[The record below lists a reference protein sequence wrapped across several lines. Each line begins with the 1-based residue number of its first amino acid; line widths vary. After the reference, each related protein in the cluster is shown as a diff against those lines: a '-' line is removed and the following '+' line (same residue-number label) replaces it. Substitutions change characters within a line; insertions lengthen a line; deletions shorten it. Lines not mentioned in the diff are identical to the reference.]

1 MVTDFSEGHQKD
13 HMRTRRTNSS
23 AGIFAEQLSG
33 KMWSSL
39 TPESLFKRLVSRRD
53 SGWLDCAQF
62 DKAGKSWSYVLLNP
76 DQHLEVHPHKVLSRP
91 NSYTKDSILRL
102 TSHYLSRLF
111 SSGQVA
117 DFRTPDAPPFSGGW
131 VGYIGYD
138 AFNAIDPVASDEDHF
153 PIVALSLF
161 TSVLAY
167 SHEQKCWWAA
177 ATALSATT
185 KHAQELECRKKI
197 KLLLEQIAPITGN
210 PESIHPVPRKQTC
223 VSNCNRAAYENSVS
237 RALQFI
243 RDGDIYQINLAQR
256 LQVPWELSPEL
267 LYLRLRESS
276 PSRYGAFFGSGLV
289 ASGKSICS
297 ISPELFLRVEGRAV
311 ITRPIK
317 GTRLRGNDAQEET
330 RARNEL
336 SNSAKERAELNMI
349 VDLERNDLGR
359 VCEFGSVQVLSS
371 GEIEALP
378 TLLHRVATV
387 VGKLKPGCSPLR
399 LLRATF
405 PGGSVTGAPKIRAMQ
420 IIQDLEPS
428 PRGPY
433 CGVIG
438 WLGFNGDMELSIAI
452 RTALY
457 DASKRCAYYH
467 AGSGIVA
474 DSVPALEYEET
485 LHKAAAFFRATN
497 SELHPDFRHK

>member
-1 MVTDFSEGHQKD
+1 M
-13 HMRTRRTNSS
+13 
-23 AGIFAEQLSG
+23 FAEPLSANV
-33 KMWSSL
+33 WNNL
-39 TPESLFKRLVSRRD
+39 TPADLFRRLAGRD
-53 SGWLDCAQF
+53 DLGWLDCAKF
-62 DKAGKSWSYVLLNP
+62 DKAGKSWSYILLSP
-76 DQHLEVHPHKVLSRP
+76 EQRIEVHPHKVLSYP
-91 NSYTKDSILRL
+91 KSHATNEASRL
-102 TSHYLSRLF
+102 TSSTLSRVF
-111 SSGQVA
+111 TSKHS
-117 DFRTPDAPPFSGGW
+117 TPPLSDNAPPFCGGW

-138 AFNAIDPVASDEDHF
+138 AINPTFDATPGDDEF
-153 PIVALSLF
+153 PLLALSQF

-167 SHEQKCWWAA
+167 SYDQKAWWVA

-185 KHAQELECRKKI
+185 KEAQVLECRKKI
-197 KLLLEQIAPITGN
+197 KHLLEQIAPLTGPAEN
-210 PESIHPVPRKQTC
+210 FDQVPPEHFS
-223 VSNCNRAAYENSVS
+223 VSNCNREAYESSVS

-243 RDGDIYQINLAQR
+243 RNGDIYQINLAQR

-267 LYLRLRESS
+267 LYLRLRECS
-276 PSRYGAFFGSGLV
+276 PPRYGAYLGSGLV
-289 ASGKSICS
+289 ASGKAICS
-297 ISPELFLRVEGRAV
+297 ISPELFLRVQGRDV

-317 GTRLRGNDAQEET
+317 GTRPRSGSAQEELA
-330 RARNEL
+330 ARNDL
-336 SNSAKERAELNMI
+336 STSAKERAELNMI

-378 TLLHRVATV
+378 TLFHRVATV
-387 VGKLKPGCSPLR
+387 AGKLKPGCSPLR
-399 LLRATF
+399 LFRATF

-420 IIQDLEPS
+420 IIKELEPTG
-428 PRGPY
+428 RGPY
-433 CGVIG
+433 CGAIG
-438 WLGFNGDMELSIAI
+438 WLGFNGDMEFSIAI

-497 SELHPDFRHK
+497 SELHPDFRR